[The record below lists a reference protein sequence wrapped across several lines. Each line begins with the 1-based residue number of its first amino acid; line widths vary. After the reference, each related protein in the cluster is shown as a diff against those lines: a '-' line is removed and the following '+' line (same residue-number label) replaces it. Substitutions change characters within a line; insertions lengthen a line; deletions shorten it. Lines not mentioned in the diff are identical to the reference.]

1 MIETGDEGVDNS
13 LQIGEVHDP
22 AAGFA
27 DRPADGH
34 LSAERMAV
42 HSAAFVAFCY
52 IRQEVSSFEAEILD
66 ELHRVHGADSSPLV
80 ELLL

>member
-1 MIETGDEGVDNS
+1 MIETRDEGVDNL

-22 AAGFA
+22 PAGLA
-27 DRPADGH
+27 QRSPDRH
-34 LSAERMAV
+34 LAPERMAV
-42 HSAAFVAFCY
+42 HAAAFVPFCY

-66 ELHRVHGADSSPLV
+66 ELHGVHAADSSPLV